1 MLGEVSR
8 SELTPERMDALLE
21 HLPIL
26 RGVAHEPAERWEGGQ
41 KLPDGSLTLP
51 YPVYRA
57 EVLRFFEEA
66 AEPWWTDYAYSPHAA
81 AAMLDDPSAVTC
93 ASLDQI
99 RSMLTYCLRGERFC
113 DGHWESLIRSGKLTS
128 LLERLAQLRP
138 PVR

>member
-26 RGVAHEPAERWEGGQ
+26 RGVAHEPAERREGGQ

-81 AAMLDDPSAVTC
+81 AAMLDDPSAVAC